1 MSGINSL
8 IKSQISKNGISGKR
22 TNIGEILTLPYYESG
37 SFAAPTTI
45 TVQYYE
51 YMPTA
56 VFIGN
61 NNYFIM
67 KNSNN
72 KILLYK
78 SDGSANNAI
87 VTGNFK
93 FTDAS
98 NKIVTPDLVYN
109 ATAGGILNLL
119 NFFDSDA
126 KVLYINGVIETLT
139 NGETFVAGGKIYVK
153 MGETLGAF
161 APA

>member
-22 TNIGEILTLPYYESG
+22 TNIGEILTLPYYQSG
-37 SFAAPTTI
+37 ALAAPTTI
-45 TVQYYE
+45 TAQYYE

-56 VFIGN
+56 VLIGN

-67 KNSNN
+67 KNVSNN
-72 KILLYK
+72 FLLYK
-78 SDGSANNAI
+78 SDGTTNNAI
-87 VTGNFK
+87 VTGNFI
-93 FTDAS
+93 FSEAS
-98 NKIVTPDLVYN
+98 NKIITSGIIYN
-109 ATAGGILNLL
+109 ATAEGILNKL
-119 NFFDSDA
+119 NFFDTGA

-139 NGETFVAGGKIYVK
+139 SGETFVADGKLYIK
-153 MGETLGAF
+153 IADTLAAF